1 MNSLNTDA
9 STDIPRVIMH
19 SIGCSSTPPSPPL
32 LYSLLVYLTACTG
45 VQEVRGTEPPTVGQ
59 TLASTA
65 MYLGADNHFQ
75 GTLHKN
81 ACATIH
87 PSTLL
92 YIHSFPVDGICLL
105 PKRWKGSSHLRS
117 VCKTFDII

>member
-1 MNSLNTDA
+1 MNTLNTDA

-19 SIGCSSTPPSPPL
+19 SIGCSGTPPSPPL

-45 VQEVRGTEPPTVGQ
+45 VQEVRGTEPPTAGQ

-92 YIHSFPVDGICLL
+92 YIHSFPVDGNCLL
-105 PKRWKGSSHLRS
+105 PKRWKGSSHLGS
-117 VCKTFDII
+117 VCETFDII